1 MRYKLVCKLYELGL
15 EFGYFK
21 INTNK
26 STNSFECMVFDN
38 ITEKSQ
44 LIDMKNNEDEAKD
57 AIYSYINRGFTFQ
70 QINFKELKS
79 YVIPK

>member
-1 MRYKLVCKLYELGL
+1 MRYKLVCKLYVLGL

-38 ITEKSQ
+38 ITEKS
-44 LIDMKNNEDEAKD
+44 LKNNEDEAKD

-70 QINFKELKS
+70 GINFKELK
-79 YVIPK
+79 KLCDF